1 MKPVP
6 SIAVLSD
13 GAAGNEVQALALAGA
28 LGSASPE
35 VWRGQARWPW
45 SSLAPQWSPVLAPGQ
60 FDPPLPTKDW
70 PDLAIGAGRVGAAA
84 LLALRQASGGR
95 TRVVQILNPRVD
107 PARFDL
113 VIAPAHDRLSAP
125 NVISIEGSLHA
136 IDDAWL
142 ARERLAHAQ
151 LKRLSSP
158 RTVVLIGG
166 HRRGVSIDRRSF
178 VRLAEALENWRLRE
192 PGSLIVIGSRRTPG
206 PWVRRSRRIFATADV
221 LWFSGADGDNPYRG
235 ALAWGDRFIVTAD
248 SINMQCEALAT
259 GRPVY
264 SLCESVPTG
273 KIGRFHRAQV
283 EAGRLRPLRPEPAL
297 WSYPPLRELARI
309 APMIRRRLGL

>member
-1 MKPVP
+1 MV
-6 SIAVLSD
+6 VSD
-13 GAAGNEVQALALAGA
+13 GAAGNEVQALALSGA
-28 LGSASPE
+28 LSSEAPQ
-35 VWRGQARWPW
+35 VWRGRACWPW
-45 SSLAPQWSPVLAPGQ
+45 SSLAPQWSPLLTPAQ
-60 FDPPLPTKDW
+60 FDPPLPTSAW
-70 PDLAIGAGRVGAAA
+70 PDLAIGAGRIGAAA
-84 LLALRQASGGR
+84 LLAVRHASGGR
-95 TRVVQILNPRVD
+95 TRTVQILNPRID

-113 VIAPAHDRLSAP
+113 VIAPAHDRLNAA
-125 NVISIEGSLHA
+125 NAISIEGSLHA

-158 RTVVLIGG
+158 RTVLLIGG
-166 HRRGVSIDRRSF
+166 HRRGVCIDRRSF

-206 PWVRRSRRIFATADV
+206 TWVRRSRRMFASADV
-221 LWFSGADGDNPYRG
+221 LWFSDADGNNPYRG

-248 SINMQCEALAT
+248 SVNMQCEALAT

-264 SLCESVPTG
+264 SLCESVPSG

-283 EAGRLRPLRPEPAL
+283 EAGRLRPLRPEPAV

-309 APMIRRRLGL
+309 APLIRKRLGL

>member
-1 MKPVP
+1 MV
-6 SIAVLSD
+6 VSD
-13 GAAGNEVQALALAGA
+13 GAAGNELQALALAGA
-28 LGSASPE
+28 LGSASPQI
-35 VWRGQARWPW
+35 WRGQARWPW
-45 SSLAPQWSPVLAPGQ
+45 STLAPQWSPVLTPAQ
-60 FDPPLPTKDW
+60 FDPPLPISPW
-70 PDLAIGAGRVGAAA
+70 PDLAIGAGRLGAAA
-84 LLALRQASGGR
+84 LLALRHASGGR
-95 TRVVQILNPRVD
+95 TRTVQILNPRVD
-107 PARFDL
+107 PARYDL
-113 VIAPAHDRLSAP
+113 VIAPAHDRLKAP
-125 NVISIEGSLHA
+125 NVISIEGSMHA
-136 IDDAWL
+136 IDAAWL

-166 HRRGVSIDRRSF
+166 HRRGVTIDRRSF

-192 PGSLIVIGSRRTPG
+192 PGSLIVIGSRRTPS
-206 PWVRRSRRIFATADV
+206 PWERRARRMFKSADV
-221 LWFSGADGDNPYRG
+221 LWFGAADGDNPYRG

-283 EAGRLRPLRPEPAL
+283 EAGRLRPLRPEPAV

-309 APMIRRRLGL
+309 APLIRKRLGL

>member
-35 VWRGQARWPW
+35 VWRGQPRWPW
-45 SSLAPQWSPVLAPGQ
+45 SSLAPQWSPVLAPAQ
-60 FDPPLPTKDW
+60 FDPPLPTAVW

-95 TRVVQILNPRVD
+95 TRTVQILNPRID

-113 VIAPAHDRLSAP
+113 VIAPAHDRLNAA
-125 NVISIEGSLHA
+125 NAISIEGSLHA

-192 PGSLIVIGSRRTPG
+192 PGSLIVIGSRRTPMA
-206 PWVRRSRRIFATADV
+206 WVRRLRRMFDSADV
-221 LWFSGADGDNPYRG
+221 LWFSASDGDNPYRG

-264 SLCESVPTG
+264 SLCERVPTG
-273 KIGRFHRAQV
+273 KLGRFHRAQV
-283 EAGRLRPLRPEPAL
+283 EAGRLRPLRSAPTD
-297 WSYPPLRELARI
+297 WSYVPLRELRRI
-309 APMIRRRLGL
+309 TPLLRERLGL